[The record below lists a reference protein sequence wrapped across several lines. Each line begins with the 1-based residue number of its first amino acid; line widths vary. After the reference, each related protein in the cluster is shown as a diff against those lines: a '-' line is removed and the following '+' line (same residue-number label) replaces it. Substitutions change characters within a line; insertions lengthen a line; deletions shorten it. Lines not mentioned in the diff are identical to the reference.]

1 MSKQEDDI
9 FIFNDKKYDLLAVEF
24 QDSFLNFD
32 FLFGLKPVEF
42 STACWRGFILTFSVK
57 NDKLVIDKIHT
68 NNGNDETQ
76 KIPKINGIMP
86 KITTPKGLVEGY
98 TEYRILNYT
107 NLNMFVNY
115 TGSII
120 IASGFIGEYASGPYA
135 FLEISPFCYKNIV
148 KLEFNDGEL
157 ANFNDLSKI
166 GDIIRDDREKTLKS
180 KKKSNAYFG
189 WPSVNNIFS
198 NDILKIN
205 EKTE

>member
-24 QDSFLNFD
+24 RDSFLNFD

-86 KITTPKGLVEGY
+86 KITTPKGLV
-98 TEYRILNYT
+98 
-107 NLNMFVNY
+107 
-115 TGSII
+115 
-120 IASGFIGEYASGPYA
+120 
-135 FLEISPFCYKNIV
+135 
-148 KLEFNDGEL
+148 
-157 ANFNDLSKI
+157 
-166 GDIIRDDREKTLKS
+166 
-180 KKKSNAYFG
+180 
-189 WPSVNNIFS
+189 
-198 NDILKIN
+198 
-205 EKTE
+205 